1 MEQRETIGAA
11 PKISILMP
19 SKNVRPYIEEC
30 MESVLHQTLRDI
42 EIFCVDADSTDG
54 TLACLERYAA
64 ADRRVHILHDDRGST
79 GYANNLAIRQATG
92 KYIGLVE
99 TDDYVE
105 PEMFE
110 RLYEAAE
117 TAQADVCRMDFAR
130 FWGDGAERETLVKQ
144 IAARGQ
150 YGRTLT
156 PRTEQAIFAN
166 DPFIWTGIYRRAFL
180 LENDIWYH
188 ETPGAAYQDTGF
200 WFQTFAFAD
209 KLLYLPGVGYHYR
222 LDNPASSVHNPT
234 KAFALCDELAFV
246 REQLEKR
253 NLFQTYA
260 VTFYTIL
267 FNRYLWSYQ
276 RAADELRLPFV
287 RRFREDLLP
296 AMGMDLPLT
305 RHQKALLDEL
315 MDSPERFHASREAER
330 SRLQELLA
338 GGRPI
343 VLMGCG
349 SDGMRMLDE
358 LRAHHQLDRLV
369 CLADNDEKLQ
379 GQQHFGK
386 EILSP
391 HEAHRRYPEA
401 AYLVTSLNYGDEIKA
416 QLLAMGIKPEKIWTG
431 HIC

>member
-1 MEQRETIGAA
+1 MEQGKKKTAA
-11 PKISILMP
+11 PKISIMMP
-19 SKNVRPYIEEC
+19 SKNVRPFIDET
-30 MESVLHQTLRDI
+30 MESVLRQTLRDI

-54 TLACLERYAA
+54 TLERLQAYAA
-64 ADRRVHILHDDRGST
+64 ADDRVHILRDDRGST

-99 TDDYVE
+99 TDDFIE

-117 TAQADVCRMDFAR
+117 AAQADVCRMDFAR
-130 FWGDGAERETLVKQ
+130 FWGDGAARETLTKH
-144 IAARGQ
+144 IAALGQ
-150 YGRTLT
+150 YGRKIT
-156 PRTEQAIFAN
+156 PRTEQAVFLN
-166 DPFIWTGIYRRAFL
+166 DPFIWTGIYRRDFL
-180 LENDIWYH
+180 LKNDIWYH
-188 ETPGAAYQDTGF
+188 ESPGAAYQDTGF

-209 KLLYLPGVGYHYR
+209 TILYLPEVGYHYR
-222 LDNPASSVHNPT
+222 LDNPASSVHNSA
-234 KAFALCDELAFV
+234 KAFAFCDELAFI
-246 REQLEKR
+246 RAQLEKR
-253 NLFQTYA
+253 KLFETYA
-260 VTFYTIL
+260 ATFYAVA

-287 RRFREDLLP
+287 RRFCEDMRP

-305 RHQKALLDEL
+305 RHQKALFDEL
-315 MDSPERFHASREAER
+315 MEDPGQFHASREAER
-330 SRLQELLA
+330 KRLHDLLESD
-338 GGRPI
+338 RPL

-358 LRAHHQLDRLV
+358 LRERRTLGRLA

-379 GQQHFGK
+379 GKQHFGK

-391 HEAHRRYPEA
+391 QAAHERYPEA
-401 AYLVTSLNYGDEIKA
+401 AFLVTSLNYGDEIKA
-416 QLLAMGIKPEKIWTG
+416 QLTGMGVGSSEIWTG